1 MRKLDAAGI
10 LPRAHLPVGRI
21 DARRVDVDD
30 DFPASGDRVRQVP
43 VLEDL
48 RAAEAAEERGFHP
61 RGEPRPSRSFTSARS
76 TRLAGVGTPAAPK
89 AAAMRALAGAR
100 PISSSLRP
108 WWRTWPG
115 PAISTAT

>member
-1 MRKLDAAGI
+1 MRKGDAAGI

-48 RAAEAAEERGFHP
+48 RAVEENCPGMVPAICGTDF
-61 RGEPRPSRSFTSARS
+61 SRSPGTS
-76 TRLAGVGTPAAPK
+76 TPAARATARHSSTTSRMTAGTPSPCT
-89 AAAMRALAGAR
+89 MRPYG
-100 PISSSLRP
+100 
-108 WWRTWPG
+108 
-115 PAISTAT
+115 